1 MKESEQREIFKNNL
15 NRQIARSG
23 KMQTEIARD
32 LGISQQRISTWTTG
46 TALPRIGMIE
56 RLAAYFNVSK
66 SKLIDPHTDDEPV
79 ILTTEEED
87 IIRAYRDAGKE
98 IRFAVRAILKVK
110 EEKPVKVESIEI
122 NDYVATMNGNTI
134 TVERKG

>member
-1 MKESEQREIFKNNL
+1 MKEAEQREIFKTNL
-15 NRQIARSG
+15 NYQIAKTG
-23 KMQTEIARD
+23 KMQSEIAHD
-32 LGISQQRISTWTTG
+32 LGISHQRISTWTTG
-46 TALPRIGMIE
+46 TALPRMGMIE

-66 SKLIDPHTDDEPV
+66 SKLIDPHTDDDPV
-79 ILTTEEED
+79 ILSHEEED